1 MTERCPRRKRVRH
14 VMCKIILDDT
24 DFLWRKRMRQTPEPG
39 KHLLFFRGDT
49 ISFTLDMDSPLKGK
63 AFVRTNIG
71 NAQIQHDEIIRS
83 VESDIPSDGIDW
95 HDIQM
100 STDDNKTFRITIAL
114 AEVGHFEAKCFFC
127 TEDSEET
134 FWCDGDN
141 VHINVDPANYCSA
154 NSIYCAFIRQF
165 GVNKCL
171 PVSDKT
177 HIYVRDISR
186 LDEAG
191 FTVIP
196 KSGTFRDFQK
206 ELDFIFDTLHCRII
220 HLLPINPVPT
230 TYGRMGRYGSP
241 YASLDYTAIDP
252 ALAEFDRK
260 ATPLEQLYSLVDDIH
275 MKKGK
280 VILDIAIN
288 HTGWAS
294 KIHETNP
301 EWLKRDSTGKI
312 VSPGAWGTTWE
323 DLTELD
329 KDRPELWKYF
339 ANVFTTWCE
348 RGIDGFR
355 CDAGY
360 MIPAHVW
367 EYIIAKVRKQH
378 PDTIFLLEGLGGDPK
393 ITSDLLDHANMNWA
407 YSELFQNYDSGQIK
421 NYLPEA
427 HKTSLSDGLMV
438 HYAETHDNE
447 RIAAKSHVYARM
459 RTTLCALAAP
469 AGAFGFANGVEWFA
483 TEKIDVHESSALNW
497 GSGKN
502 QIKNIARL
510 NLILATHPAFIAGGH
525 LKVITAE
532 GTDKKFTTDILGF
545 LRTSKKNKHPLLVLC
560 NLNCEQK
567 TRICFPEDTL
577 NSFKRR
583 TEMGVSRS
591 QIHPPLF
598 DMLTEKEWKL
608 DPYDDFAL
616 SALLD
621 PGQII
626 CLTSELAPLRAVRN
640 AERLKSFDPEYNI
653 LQQARAMVMD
663 LLPVLGMMTIS
674 SASDEQIQDLA
685 AALLQDPRGN
695 FASLFDSSSEIPLV
709 SWRCPEDLGRQVMVP
724 PGHALFISATSR
736 FRVEIGNSM
745 NIIIQ
750 RDSLEDAA
758 GNNFI
763 ILPPFPLK
771 QQDQRLTLKI
781 SRFGEQ
787 SLCRESSEIIV
798 LSNGDHVGQ
807 LLLSNRDIRR
817 SHATFLST
825 NRRGAM
831 LHIPVSFSS
840 LQSRYDAIL
849 AANLHKD
856 YPVDRRVMWSTCRMW
871 IKNQTHVQT
880 LSRQH
885 ISFFRLMADGKGCW
899 NFHIPAGP
907 GKFVDIRITM
917 SMMDDRET
925 SRVEIERLASDNAKN
940 FIEDDSPVTLGIRV
954 DIEDRSFHNIT
965 KAIAK
970 TREEWPKAVKHSEDS
985 FSFSPTPPNSLV
997 VRAAKSPAH
1006 KDKSKNDL
1014 PVFKRSDEWLTDIER
1029 PLEAERGLQ
1038 NRTDLFSP
1046 GYFEIKLVAG
1056 DFAILQGDIAT
1067 AEDQEIEFKIEPRH
1081 VNHDKI
1087 DSFAK
1092 ILEQSMMNFV
1102 VKRDDLKTVIAGY
1115 PWFLDWG
1122 RDTLICA
1129 RGLVKAGFKDDVAS
1143 IILAFA
1149 RFAENG
1155 TLPNIIHG
1163 AEVGNRDTSDA
1174 PLWLFTAC
1182 SDFIREFPEHDL
1194 LSQKIPGKDTSLLQ
1208 VLEKI
1213 AESYISGTPNGIEV
1227 DASSG
1232 LVFSPSH
1239 FTWMDTNHP
1248 AGTPREGYPVEIQ
1261 ALWSAAL
1268 QLLTDSTGDKK
1279 WSDMAEKTRTSALKL
1294 FVNDEGWLSDCLH
1307 APKGTPAEK
1316 AVKDDALRPNQ
1327 LLAITLGLVQDRG
1340 IRRKILEA
1348 TSSLLVPGAI
1358 RSLAN
1363 RPVNTPIEIKD
1374 SSGKLL
1380 NDPHNP
1386 YWGRYEGDEDT
1397 KRKPAYHNGT
1407 AWTWLF
1413 PSWPE
1418 AHFITYGDNGR
1429 QTAKSILFSAHSLLK
1444 TGCIGNIPEILD
1456 GDAPHRQRGCDAQ
1469 AWGAT
1474 EIFRVWQLL
1483 NK

>member
-1 MTERCPRRKRVRH
+1 
-14 VMCKIILDDT
+14 
-24 DFLWRKRMRQTPEPG
+24 MRQTPESG
-39 KHLLFFRGDT
+39 RHLLFFRGDT
-49 ISFTLDMDSPLKGK
+49 ISFTLELESPLKGR

-71 NAQIQHDEIIRS
+71 NAQTQRDEIIRS
-83 VESDIPSDGIDW
+83 VESDIPPDGLDW
-95 HDIQM
+95 QDIPM
-100 STDDNKTFRITIAL
+100 TTDDNKNFRISIAL
-114 AEVGHFEAKCFFC
+114 AEVGHFEAKCFFFS
-127 TEDSEET
+127 EESEET
-134 FWCDGDN
+134 LWCRGDN

-165 GVNKCL
+165 GVNKNL

-186 LDEAG
+186 LDDAG

-230 TYGRMGRYGSP
+230 TYGRMGRFGSP

-260 ATPLEQLYSLVDDIH
+260 ATPLEQLFSLIDDIH

-301 EWLKRDSTGKI
+301 EWLKRDQTGRI
-312 VSPGAWGTTWE
+312 ISPGAWGTTWD

-329 KDRPELWKYF
+329 KGRPELWLYM

-360 MIPAHVW
+360 MIPIRVW

-378 PDTIFLLEGLGGDPK
+378 PDTIFLLEGLGGDPR
-393 ITSDLLDHANMNWA
+393 ITLDLLDRANMNWA
-407 YSELFQNYDSGQIK
+407 YSELFQNYDSDQIK

-427 HKTSLSDGLMV
+427 YDASISEGLMV
-438 HYAETHDNE
+438 HYAETHDND
-447 RIAAKSHVYARM
+447 RLAAKSHVYAKM

-497 GSGKN
+497 GAEKN
-502 QIKNIARL
+502 QVSTIARL
-510 NLILATHPAFIAGGH
+510 NLILATHPAFIAGGR
-525 LKVITAE
+525 LKVIEAE
-532 GTDKKFTTDILGF
+532 GTDKKFTPDVLGIL
-545 LRTSKKNKHPLLVLC
+545 RSSKKNKHPLLILC

-567 TRICFPEDTL
+567 TRVCFPDETL
-577 NSFKRR
+577 NTFKRR
-583 TEMGVSRS
+583 TELGVSKS
-591 QIHPPLF
+591 QMHPPMF

-608 DPYDDFAL
+608 DPYDDSVL
-616 SALLD
+616 SVLLN

-626 CLTSELAPLRAVRN
+626 CLTSELAPLKAVRN
-640 AERLKSFDPEYNI
+640 AERLKSFDPEFNI

-663 LLPVLGMMTIS
+663 LLTVLGMSIS
-674 SASDEQIQDLA
+674 SASDEQIQNLA
-685 AALLQDPRGN
+685 ALILQDPKRN
-695 FASLFDSSSEIPLV
+695 FASLFDSSREIPLV
-709 SWRCPEDLGRQVMVP
+709 SWRCPEDLGRQVMLP
-724 PGHALFISATSR
+724 PGHALYVSAASR
-736 FRVEIGNSM
+736 FRVEIKSTM

-750 RDSLEDAA
+750 RDSLEDAM

-763 ILPPFPLK
+763 ILPPFALR
-771 QQDQRLTLKI
+771 QQDQKLTLKI

-787 SLCRESSEIIV
+787 SLCRETSEIIA
-798 LSNGDHVGQ
+798 LSNGNYLAQ
-807 LLLSNRDIRR
+807 LLLSNREIRN
-817 SHATFLST
+817 SKTVFLST
-825 NRRGAM
+825 NSRGAM
-831 LHIPVSFSS
+831 MHIPVNFSS
-840 LQSRYDAIL
+840 PQSRYDGIL
-849 AANLHKD
+849 AANLND
-856 YPVDRRVMWSTCRMW
+856 NYPVDRRIMWSTCRMW
-871 IKNQTHVQT
+871 IKNQTHVQI

-885 ISFFRLMADGKGCW
+885 ISFFRLMADGRGCW
-899 NFHIPAGP
+899 NFHVPAAP
-907 GKFVDIRITM
+907 GKFVDLRITM
-917 SMMDDRET
+917 SMVNDQNT
-925 SRVEIERLASDNAKN
+925 SRIEIERLASENTKN
-940 FIEDDSPVTLGIRV
+940 FIENDSQVTLGIRV
-954 DIEDRSFHNIT
+954 DVEDRPFHDIT

-970 TREEWPKAVKHSEDS
+970 TREDWPKAVKHSNDS

-997 VRAAKSPAH
+997 VRASRFHATENKSL
-1006 KDKSKNDL
+1006 NDL
-1014 PVFKRSDEWLTDIER
+1014 PVFKRSDEWLTDLER
-1029 PLEAERGLQ
+1029 PVEADRGLQ

-1046 GYFEIKLVAG
+1046 GYFEIKLIAG
-1056 DFAILQGDIAT
+1056 DFAILQGDIVTSEARK
-1067 AEDQEIEFKIEPRH
+1067 IEFKTNPEPVRQ
-1081 VNHDKI
+1081 DKI
-1087 DSFAK
+1087 DSFAN
-1092 ILEQSMMNFV
+1092 ILKYSMMNFV
-1102 VKRDDLKTVIAGY
+1102 VKRDELKTVIAGY

-1129 RGLVKAGFKDDVAS
+1129 RGLVKAGLKEDVAN

-1149 RFAENG
+1149 KFAENG

-1163 AEVGNRDTSDA
+1163 AEAGNRDTSDA

-1182 SDFIREFPEHDL
+1182 ADFIREFPEHKI
-1194 LSQKIPGKDTSLLQ
+1194 LSKKIPGKDTTLLQ
-1208 VLEKI
+1208 TLEEI
-1213 AESYISGTPNGIEV
+1213 AESYISGTPNGIEM
-1227 DASSG
+1227 DSSSG

-1239 FTWMDTNHP
+1239 FTWMDTNYP

-1261 ALWSAAL
+1261 ALWFAAL
-1268 QLLTDSTGDKK
+1268 QLLADSTGDKK
-1279 WSDMAEKTRTSALKL
+1279 WAHMAEKARNSALKL
-1294 FVNDEGWLSDCLH
+1294 FVNEEGWLSDCLH
-1307 APKGTPAEK
+1307 AHKGTPAEK
-1316 AVKDDALRPNQ
+1316 AAKDDALRPNQ
-1327 LLAITLGLVQDRG
+1327 LLAITLGLVKDCET
-1340 IRRKILEA
+1340 RRKILDA

-1363 RPVNTPIEIKD
+1363 RPVKTPIEIKD
-1374 SSGKLL
+1374 RSGKLL

-1386 YWGRYEGDEDT
+1386 YWSRYEGDEDT
-1397 KRKPAYHNGT
+1397 RRKPAYHNGT

-1418 AHFITYGDNGR
+1418 AHLITYGDNGR

-1444 TGCIGNIPEILD
+1444 TGCIGHIPEILD

-1469 AWGAT
+1469 AWGTT
-1474 EIFRVWQLL
+1474 EIFRVWQML
-1483 NK
+1483 NN